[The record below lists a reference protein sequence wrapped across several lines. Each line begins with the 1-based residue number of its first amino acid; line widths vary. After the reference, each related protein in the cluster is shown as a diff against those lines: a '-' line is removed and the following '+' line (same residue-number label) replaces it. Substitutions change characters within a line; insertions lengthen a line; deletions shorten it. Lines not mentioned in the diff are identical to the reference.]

1 MKRLLALLVAAI
13 IALPMASCDR
23 TDGGVRG
30 AKHVILIGLDGMA
43 ANTIAAADM
52 PTLRSMME
60 QGAWTLHSRSIL
72 PSSSA
77 CNWASMFMGVGPEM
91 HGYNTWG
98 SSKPDFPS
106 IEIGPYGIFPTIAGV
121 LRAHNPEIHMS
132 AMYEWAT
139 IGSLIEGEALDVSR
153 NVPNDDM
160 HSKAITTEFINCLD
174 SLRPEFS
181 MVIYNSPDHEGHSS
195 GWGSPEYLQALN
207 NLDGH
212 IASII
217 EATKRI
223 GIYDDTIFIVTADHG
238 GIGTGHG
245 STSMDEMEAPLVL
258 FGKGVKRGHEITS
271 AVMRYDTAPTI
282 AYIFG
287 AKCPDVWR
295 GKPVREA
302 FE

>member
-1 MKRLLALLVAAI
+1 MKRILVLLAAAAL
-13 IALPMASCDR
+13 ALPMVSCDR
-23 TDGGVRG
+23 PNGGVRG
-30 AKHVILIGLDGMA
+30 VKHVILIGLDGMA
-43 ANTIAAADM
+43 ANTFAAADM
-52 PTLRSMME
+52 PTLRLMME

-121 LRAHNPEIHMS
+121 LRAHDPEIRMS

-153 NVPNDDM
+153 NIPYDES
-160 HSKAITTEFINCLD
+160 HGETITTEFINCLD
-174 SLRPEFS
+174 SLRPAFS
-181 MVIYNSPDHEGHSS
+181 MVIYDSPDHDGHGS
-195 GWGSPEYLQALN
+195 GWGTPQYLTALHL
-207 NLDGH
+207 LDGY
-212 IASII
+212 IASIV
-217 EATKRI
+217 EATKRM
-223 GIYDDTIFIVTADHG
+223 GIYDDTVFIVTADHG
-238 GIGTGHG
+238 GTGTGHG
-245 STSMDEMEAPLVL
+245 GTSMDEMETPLVL

-287 AKCPDVWR
+287 AACPDVWR

>member
-1 MKRLLALLVAAI
+1 MKRILVLLAAAAL
-13 IALPMASCDR
+13 ALPMVSCNR
-23 TDGGVRG
+23 PNGGVRG
-30 AKHVILIGLDGMA
+30 VKHVILIGLDGMA
-43 ANTIAAADM
+43 ANTFAAADM

-98 SSKPDFPS
+98 SCKPDFPS

-121 LRAHNPEIHMS
+121 LRAHDPEIRMS

-153 NVPNDDM
+153 NIPYDES
-160 HSKAITTEFINCLD
+160 HGEAITTEFINCLD
-174 SLRPEFS
+174 SLRPAFS
-181 MVIYNSPDHEGHSS
+181 MVIYDSPDHDGHGS
-195 GWGSPEYLQALN
+195 GWGSPQYLTALHL
-207 NLDGH
+207 LDGY
-212 IASII
+212 IASIV
-217 EATKRI
+217 EATKRM
-223 GIYDDTIFIVTADHG
+223 GIYDDTVFIVTADHG
-238 GIGTGHG
+238 GTGTGHG
-245 STSMDEMEAPLVL
+245 GTSMDEMETPLVL

-287 AKCPDVWR
+287 AACPDVWR

>member
-1 MKRLLALLVAAI
+1 MKRLLTLLAAALL
-13 IALPMASCDR
+13 ALPMVSCGPSQ
-23 TDGGVRG
+23 GGVRG
-30 AKHVILIGLDGMA
+30 VKHVILIGLDGMA
-43 ANTIAAADM
+43 ANTFAAADM

-121 LRAHNPEIHMS
+121 LRAHDPEIRMS

-139 IGSLIEGEALDVSR
+139 IGSLIEGEALDISR
-153 NVPNDDM
+153 NIPYDES
-160 HSKAITTEFINCLD
+160 HGKAITSEFINCLD
-174 SLRPEFS
+174 SLRPQFS
-181 MVIYNSPDHEGHSS
+181 MVIYDSPDHDGHGS
-195 GWGSPEYLQALN
+195 GWGSEPYMKALN
-207 NLDGH
+207 LLDGY
-212 IASII
+212 IASIV
-217 EATKRI
+217 EATKRM

-245 STSMDEMEAPLVL
+245 GTSMDEMETPLVL
-258 FGKGVKRGHEITS
+258 FGKGVKRGYEISS

-287 AKCPDVWR
+287 AECPDVWR

-302 FE
+302 FQ

>member
-1 MKRLLALLVAAI
+1 MKRILVLLAAAAL
-13 IALPMASCDR
+13 ALPMVSCDR
-23 TDGGVRG
+23 PNGGVRG
-30 AKHVILIGLDGMA
+30 VKHVILIGLDGMA
-43 ANTIAAADM
+43 ANTFAAADM

-98 SSKPDFPS
+98 SSKPDFHS

-121 LRAHNPEIHMS
+121 LRAHDPEIRMS

-153 NVPNDDM
+153 NIPYDES
-160 HSKAITTEFINCLD
+160 HGEAITTEFINCLD
-174 SLRPEFS
+174 SLRPAFS
-181 MVIYNSPDHEGHSS
+181 MVIYDSPDHDGHGS
-195 GWGSPEYLQALN
+195 GWGSPQYLTALHL
-207 NLDGH
+207 LDGY
-212 IASII
+212 IASIV
-217 EATKRI
+217 EATKRM
-223 GIYDDTIFIVTADHG
+223 GIYDDTVFIVTADHG
-238 GIGTGHG
+238 GTGTGHG
-245 STSMDEMEAPLVL
+245 GTSMDEMETPLVL

-287 AKCPDVWR
+287 AACPDVWR

>member
-1 MKRLLALLVAAI
+1 MKRILVLLAAAAL
-13 IALPMASCDR
+13 ALPMVSCDR
-23 TDGGVRG
+23 PNGGVRG
-30 AKHVILIGLDGMA
+30 VKHVILIGLDGMA
-43 ANTIAAADM
+43 ANTFAAADM

-121 LRAHNPEIHMS
+121 LRTHDPEIRMS

-153 NVPNDDM
+153 NIPYDES
-160 HSKAITTEFINCLD
+160 HGEAITTEFINCLD
-174 SLRPEFS
+174 SLRPAFS
-181 MVIYNSPDHEGHSS
+181 MVIYDSPDHDGHGS
-195 GWGSPEYLQALN
+195 GWGSPQYLTALHL
-207 NLDGH
+207 LDGY
-212 IASII
+212 IASIV
-217 EATKRI
+217 EATKRM
-223 GIYDDTIFIVTADHG
+223 GIYDDTVFIVTADHG
-238 GIGTGHG
+238 GTGTGHG
-245 STSMDEMEAPLVL
+245 GTSMDEMETPLVL

-287 AKCPDVWR
+287 AACPDVWR

>member
-1 MKRLLALLVAAI
+1 MKRILVLLAAAAL
-13 IALPMASCDR
+13 ALPMVSCNR
-23 TDGGVRG
+23 PNGGVRG
-30 AKHVILIGLDGMA
+30 VKHVILIGLDGMA
-43 ANTIAAADM
+43 ANTFTAADM

-121 LRAHNPEIHMS
+121 LRAHDPEIRMS

-153 NVPNDDM
+153 NIPYDES
-160 HSKAITTEFINCLD
+160 HGEAITTEFINCLD
-174 SLRPEFS
+174 SLRPAFS
-181 MVIYNSPDHEGHSS
+181 MVIYDSPDHDGHGS
-195 GWGSPEYLQALN
+195 GWGSPQYLTALHL
-207 NLDGH
+207 LDGY
-212 IASII
+212 IASIV
-217 EATKRI
+217 EATKRM
-223 GIYDDTIFIVTADHG
+223 GIYDDTVFIVTADHG
-238 GIGTGHG
+238 GTGTGHG
-245 STSMDEMEAPLVL
+245 GTSMDEMETPLVL

-287 AKCPDVWR
+287 AACPDVWR